1 MIGFGGTRWTCSRPD
16 SSGPSGALLSAERR
30 PTLRS
35 PLIAAVDRNRAVRPA
50 SGERRIL
57 ELSGVTL
64 RFGGVTSLSDLTLEV
79 REGELLALIGPNGA
93 GKTSVLNCVSGL
105 YRPQEGSITL
115 TGRDGARHAL
125 HRLAPHRIAAL
136 GVARTFQNIELFKH
150 LTVLDNLMLGRHV
163 HLKGGVLSGGLYWGR
178 QRAREIE
185 HRRHVERIIDFLNLE
200 PLRSAVVG
208 SLSHGN
214 QRLVEMARALALDPH
229 LLLLDEPTAGM
240 NVEEKEALARFILDV
255 HEEQGITVVVV
266 DHAIDVIM
274 DIADRVVVLDFG
286 RRIAQGSP
294 REVRE
299 DPQVIDAYLG
309 KRADDTPALAGR
321 DEAPS

>member
-1 MIGFGGTRWTCSRPD
+1 MFLTGVSATTHLDPVGPNEAVKPGGEGS
-16 SSGPSGALLSAERR
+16 L
-30 PTLRS
+30 
-35 PLIAAVDRNRAVRPA
+35 
-50 SGERRIL
+50 L
-57 ELSGVTL
+57 ELSDLTL
-64 RFGGVTSLSDLTLEV
+64 RFGGVTSLSGLTMDV
-79 REGELLALIGPNGA
+79 RGGELLAVIGPNGA

-105 YRPQEGSITL
+105 YRPQAGSITL

-163 HLKGGVLSGGLYWGR
+163 HMNGGVLSGGLYWGG
-178 QRAREIE
+178 QRRREIE
-185 HRRHVERIIDFLNLE
+185 HRRAVERVLDFLHLE

-208 SLSHGN
+208 SLAYGN

-240 NVEEKEALARFILDV
+240 NAEEKESMARFILDV
-255 HEEQGITVVVV
+255 HEEQGVTVVVV
-266 DHAIDVIM
+266 DHDMDVVM

-294 REVRE
+294 PEVRE
-299 DPQVIDAYLG
+299 DPAVIAAYLG
-309 KRADDTPALAGR
+309 DAGR
-321 DEAPS
+321 REDSP